1 MKKLIK
7 LLCGCIIYL
16 LAVQAYSQD
25 VDEIVN
31 KYINAIGGM
40 DKLKALKSIR
50 MKGKALM
57 QDVEA
62 PLTLIIKRPKFIRM
76 EITIQG
82 KTMVQA
88 YDGEIAWRIVP
99 FMGKAEPEKMPQR
112 EAEYI
117 EERADIEGPL
127 VNYKEKGNK
136 VELVGKEEV
145 QGTDAYKLKVT
156 MKNDKVKYIYLDA
169 EEYLILKQTTK
180 EKHQD
185 TEIEIDSYL
194 SNYKLVGGVLFP
206 HFIEIKVKDS
216 TVEQITIE
224 SIEINPEVDEAIFK
238 MGEAV
243 NR

>member
-1 MKKLIK
+1 MKKIIK
-7 LLCGCIIYL
+7 LLLGCIIYF
-16 LAVQAYSQD
+16 LAAQVYTQD

-40 DKLKALKSIR
+40 DKLKALNSIR

-88 YDGEIAWRIVP
+88 YDGETAWQIVP

-112 EAEYI
+112 EAEFI

-136 VELVGKEEV
+136 VELVGKEEI
-145 QGTDAYKLKVT
+145 QGTEAYKLKVS
-156 MKNDKVKYIYLDA
+156 MKNNKIKYIYLDA

-180 EKHQD
+180 EKQQD

-194 SNYKLVGGVLFP
+194 SNYKYAGGLLFP

-224 SIEINPEVDEAIFK
+224 NIEINPDIDEAIFK
-238 MGEAV
+238 MV
-243 NR
+243 KR